1 MNHDD
6 TDDKTCVGISGMCM
20 TSFYLR
26 PEEDKCILVKIA
38 TRFFSPFLAGI
49 EEPFT
54 KTGVCGWQQEV
65 TQTVPFRSGGGN
77 GVHI

>member
-1 MNHDD
+1 
-6 TDDKTCVGISGMCM
+6 M

-26 PEEDKCILVKIA
+26 PEEDKCILVKMS
-38 TRFFSPFLAGI
+38 TRSFSPFLAGI

-65 TQTVPFRSGGGN
+65 TQTVPFRSSGGN
-77 GVHI
+77 GVHSVVSFQDFYFHFAFCTL